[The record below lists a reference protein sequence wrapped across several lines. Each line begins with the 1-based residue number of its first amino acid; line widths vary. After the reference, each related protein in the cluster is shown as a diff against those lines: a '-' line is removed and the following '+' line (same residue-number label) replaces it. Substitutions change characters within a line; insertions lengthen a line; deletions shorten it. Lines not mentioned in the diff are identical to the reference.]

1 MNEIS
6 NKILT
11 VFQNVLSKELYGNDE
26 LKEKILQKLIETFD
40 LQLEKEEK
48 KNNNRKKCVI
58 CLSRS
63 VDCIYIPCGHYCV
76 CSICNLTLEIK
87 SDNKCPICRSK
98 SKAFRVF
105 ETSNNNESLNPNTS
119 ESPTRPL
126 NRTSSESP
134 TRPLN
139 RTSSELRR
147 ETIYNSTLRRG
158 RRSIIES
165 IQPDSE

>member
-126 NRTSSESP
+126 NRTSSE
-134 TRPLN
+134 
-139 RTSSELRR
+139 LRR